1 MAWKAKVVSK
11 APLYSSGDVSVSL
24 EFFDDADPLTILHK
38 TTEIFPA
45 SFSMPEL
52 QARAKQ
58 IGAEE
63 RRKRLQ
69 VDNLLATIP
78 LNAEVV
84 I

>member
-11 APLYSSGDVSVSL
+11 AALYSSGEVSVNL

-38 TTEIFPA
+38 STEIFPA
-45 SFSMPEL
+45 SFSLAEL
-52 QARAKQ
+52 QQRAKS

-69 VDNLLATIP
+69 VDGLLATIP
-78 LNAEVV
+78 IGAEVV